1 MKDGEEGIEE
11 MQCESQEHYMRMA
24 LEEAGKALKE
34 GEVPIGAVL
43 VLGGE
48 VLARAHNMPIALN
61 DPTAHAE
68 ILVLREAALKMGNY
82 RLPNTSLYV
91 TVEPCVMCIGALV
104 QARVEH
110 LIFGTFD
117 PKTGACGSVYDIPS
131 SPDILHKMTVISGI
145 LEEECREI
153 IQEFFKKKRQ
163 GIDT

>member
-1 MKDGEEGIEE
+1 MEEGIEG
-11 MQCESQEHYMRMA
+11 MQRESQERYMRMA
-24 LEEAGKALKE
+24 LAEAEKALKE
-34 GEVPIGAVL
+34 GEIPIGAVL
-43 VLGGE
+43 VSKGK

-68 ILVLREAALKMGNY
+68 ILALREAALKLGNY

-91 TVEPCVMCIGALV
+91 TVEPCVMCSGALV

-110 LIFGTFD
+110 LIFGAFD
-117 PKTGACGSVYDIPS
+117 PKAGACGSVYDIPA

-145 LEEECREI
+145 LEEECRRI

-163 GIDT
+163 GKDT